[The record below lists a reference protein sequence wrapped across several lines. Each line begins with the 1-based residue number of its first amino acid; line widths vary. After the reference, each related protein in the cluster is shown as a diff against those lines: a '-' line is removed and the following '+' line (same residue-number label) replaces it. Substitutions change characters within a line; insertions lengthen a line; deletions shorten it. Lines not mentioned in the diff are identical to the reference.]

1 MSFAGRGRTSSSAA
15 PINAFEY
22 GCSLEELRQ
31 LMEFR
36 GLEAREKID
45 SDYEGIE
52 GLCKRLHTDPQNG
65 LPNITEELEKRRAVF
80 GANEIPPHPPKS
92 FFTLVWEA
100 LQVYF
105 LLLFFGVINYILGR
119 YFNNFVS

>member
-1 MSFAGRGRTSSSAA
+1 MSFAGRGHTSNSAA
-15 PINAFEY
+15 LTNISEY

-36 GLEAREKID
+36 GIEGREKID
-45 SDYEGIE
+45 LDYGGIE
-52 GLCKRLHTDPQNG
+52 GLCDRLHTDSQNG
-65 LPNITEELEKRRAVF
+65 LVNTVEELERRKAVF

-100 LQVYF
+100 LQVKKN
-105 LLLFFGVINYILGR
+105 FFNVK
-119 YFNNFVS
+119 

>member
-1 MSFAGRGRTSSSAA
+1 MSFPKKKRVNTNFGPNNSM
-15 PINAFEY
+15 Y
-22 GCSLEELRQ
+22 GCSIDELRQ

-36 GLEAREKID
+36 GSEAREKID
-45 SDYEGIE
+45 LDYGGIE

-65 LPNITEELEKRRAVF
+65 LPNTKEELDKRRVVF

-100 LQVYF
+100 LQV
-105 LLLFFGVINYILGR
+105 
-119 YFNNFVS
+119 